1 MFRGEHALNMDDKG
15 RVAVPAKY
23 RERLEEEGV
32 GKLVVTVSLMERC
45 LVAYPFPEWQRVE
58 SDLVRLPSL
67 KKEVQIIK
75 HLLLGQAIE
84 CTLDRPGRIL
94 LPQPLRDFAGI
105 GRRLRMVGQGRNFEL
120 WDEEAWTGRRE
131 EYLQQVGALDT
142 GPESVLAS
150 LML

>member
-1 MFRGEHALNMDDKG
+1 MDGKG

-23 RERLEEEGV
+23 RERLEESGV

-94 LPQPLRDFAGI
+94 LPQPLRHFAGI
-105 GRRLRMVGQGRNFEL
+105 AGRLRVVGQGQNFEL
-120 WDEEAWTGRRE
+120 WDEETWTGRRE

>member
-23 RERLEEEGV
+23 RERLEEKGV

-58 SDLVRLPSL
+58 SDLDRLPSL

-84 CTLDRPGRIL
+84 CPLDRPGRIL
-94 LPQPLRDFAGI
+94 LPQPLRHFAGI
-105 GRRLRMVGQGRNFEL
+105 ARRLRVVGQGQNFEL
-120 WDEEAWTGRRE
+120 WDEESWTGRRE
-131 EYLQQVGALDT
+131 EYLQQIGALDT

>member
-1 MFRGEHALNMDDKG
+1 MDDKG

-23 RERLEEEGV
+23 RERLEDIGIN
-32 GKLVVTVSLMERC
+32 KLVVTVSLMERC

-84 CTLDRPGRIL
+84 CALDRPGRVL
-94 LPQPLRDFAGI
+94 LPQPLREHAGI
-105 GRRLRMVGQGRNFEL
+105 GRHLRVVGQGKNFEL
-120 WDEEAWTGRRE
+120 WDEESWIKRRE
-131 EYLQQVGALDT
+131 EYLEQVGTLDT
-142 GPESVLAS
+142 GPDSVLAS